1 MKKNILA
8 ITSLV
13 EEALNKYPN
22 DFLVVGIDSAKD
34 IDTLSEEVRGK
45 IDGVAAMGS
54 APQKFIDKLPNLKV
68 ISNFGVGYDGIDAKY
83 AATKGVM
90 VAHTPDV
97 LSDEVANTTLALLL
111 ATTRRIVA
119 YDKYVRAGNWKK
131 KGEPPYTHGLAGKT
145 IGIVGL
151 GRIGE
156 TFAKKVSVFG
166 CRIAY
171 HTRNERDVSYQ
182 YYPELEEL
190 ARDSDVLVVVTP
202 GGKETKGL
210 INKKII
216 EALGPE
222 GTLVNIARGSVVDEQ
237 QMVEAL
243 KDGRLGAAGLDV
255 FEDEPNVPE
264 ALFEMDNVVLTPH
277 IGSATVET
285 RDAMMER
292 LINNL
297 QKFFEE
303 GSPINPV
310 PECHGLS

>member
-13 EEALNKYPN
+13 EETLKKYPD
-22 DFLVVGIDSAKD
+22 DFLVVGIDSSGE

-54 APQKFIDKLPNLKV
+54 VSRAFIDKLPNLKV
-68 ISNFGVGYDGIDAKY
+68 ISNFGVGYDGIDAEY
-83 AATKGVM
+83 AASKGIM

-119 YDKYVRAGNWKK
+119 YDKYVRAGNWVK
-131 KGEPPYTHGLAGKT
+131 KGEPPYTHGLANKT
-145 IGIVGL
+145 VGIVGL

-156 TFAKKVSVFG
+156 TFAKKVSVFD
-166 CRIAY
+166 CRISY

-182 YYPELEEL
+182 YYPRLEEL
-190 ARDSDVLVVVTP
+190 ARDSDVLVVITP

-237 QMVEAL
+237 EMVKAL

-255 FEDEPNVPE
+255 FEDEPNVPK

-285 RDAMMER
+285 RDAMMKR

-297 QKFFEE
+297 QTFFED
-303 GSPINPV
+303 GKPINPV
-310 PECHGLS
+310 PECRELG